1 MCGIWI
7 SNEST
12 DTTNSKHALMYHW
25 DAEVGQKTQVTAALI
40 RFYREK
46 QVNGM

>member
-1 MCGIWI
+1 LEKEKENVEMCGIWI

-25 DAEVGQKTQVTAALI
+25 DAEVG
-40 RFYREK
+40 
-46 QVNGM
+46 